1 MINRD
6 EVLIKRALSFCDG
19 GRSEYTPADVD
30 HERSAVEE
38 FDGSE
43 YVVIRSSSDVLSV
56 FLVDDWQVKK
66 LEPEKWPDD
75 LLEEAEE
82 VEA

>member
-6 EVLIKRALSFCDG
+6 EVLIKRALSFDDS
-19 GRSEYTPADVD
+19 RSYIPADVD
-30 HERSAVEE
+30 LERSAVEE

-43 YVVIRSSSDVLSV
+43 YVVIRSGSDVLSV
-56 FLVDDWQVKK
+56 FLVDDWQVEK
-66 LEPEKWPDD
+66 LEPEEWPDY